1 MELVNTELKKL
12 SCWFQANKL
21 SINVKKSNYIIF
33 KTSQNRQKLD
43 LHFSVND
50 TKIDRVTETLFLGV
64 ILDEC
69 LTWKPHILN
78 LTRKISK
85 SLGIIYKSSFC
96 LNKNSLCILY
106 YSLVYPYLYY
116 CACVWGLTYH
126 SNLKR
131 LVTLQKRAVRTISRS
146 AFDAHTDPIFKS
158 LKLLKFENIV
168 SLQVAKIMY
177 LHKSGQLPES
187 FQNMFFTGQE
197 IHNYNTRNRSFF
209 RLPSCRTNVRK
220 FSLRFQGPKIFNSIN
235 DEIKNSL
242 SLREFTSKLKSTF
255 LD

>member
-1 MELVNTELKKL
+1 MVFVFKESSFSRELRLRLYLIFVCVIKRT
-12 SCWFQANKL
+12 A
-21 SINVKKSNYIIF
+21 F

-43 LHFSVND
+43 LHFSVNN

-64 ILDEC
+64 IIDEC

-78 LTRKISK
+78 LTRKVSK

-96 LNKNSLCILY
+96 LNKNSLCTLY

-146 AFDAHTDPIFKS
+146 AFDAHTNPIFKS

-177 LHKSGQLPES
+177 LYKNGQLPES
-187 FQNMFFTGQE
+187 FKNMFFTGQE

-209 RLPSCRTNVRK
+209 RLPSCRRNVRK
-220 FSLRFQGPKIFNSIN
+220 FSLRFQGLKIFNSIN
-235 DEIKNSL
+235 DKIKNSL

>member
-1 MELVNTELKKL
+1 MCT
-12 SCWFQANKL
+12 
-21 SINVKKSNYIIF
+21 
-33 KTSQNRQKLD
+33 
-43 LHFSVND
+43 
-50 TKIDRVTETLFLGV
+50 
-64 ILDEC
+64 
-69 LTWKPHILN
+69 
-78 LTRKISK
+78 
-85 SLGIIYKSSFC
+85 
-96 LNKNSLCILY
+96 LY

-116 CACVWGLTYH
+116 CACVWGSTYH

-146 AFDAHTDPIFKS
+146 AFDPHTDPTFKS
-158 LKLLKFENIV
+158 LKLLKFENII

-177 LHKSGQLPES
+177 LYKSGQLPES

-220 FSLRFQGPKIFNSIN
+220 FSLRLQGPKIFNSLN

-242 SLREFTSKLKSTF
+242 SLREFTSKLKSMF

>member
-1 MELVNTELKKL
+1 MLSQKVNASFLMHHFKVFQGLQGLKSFFLKEDSWCNGCTVISENSCYNNNNNNNNNNKNHLTILLNNTEFLILSHRPLSHSGHFESQENKKL
-12 SCWFQANKL
+12 CFCPSSLA
-21 SINVKKSNYIIF
+21 
-33 KTSQNRQKLD
+33 
-43 LHFSVND
+43 
-50 TKIDRVTETLFLGV
+50 
-64 ILDEC
+64 LDE
-69 LTWKPHILN
+69 
-78 LTRKISK
+78 
-85 SLGIIYKSSFC
+85 
-96 LNKNSLCILY
+96 
-106 YSLVYPYLYY
+106 
-116 CACVWGLTYH
+116 
-126 SNLKR
+126 
-131 LVTLQKRAVRTISRS
+131 RS
-146 AFDAHTDPIFKS
+146 DPIFKS

-177 LHKSGQLPES
+177 LYKSGQLPDS